1 MTREYMDFDVV
12 IVGAGPSGLAAG
24 IRLAQLGLK
33 NNVALNIC
41 IIDKGDN
48 VGAHILSGAVLEP
61 RALDEL
67 LPDWQQKNPPMHTPV
82 THDEFNLLT
91 EKKLLR
97 LPTPPQMRNHGNY
110 IISLGQLCR
119 FLAEQA
125 ESLGV
130 NVFPGFAATEAIFDG
145 DRVVG
150 VITGD
155 KGVDRLGEH
164 KANYQP
170 GMELRA
176 KQIILAEG
184 CRGSLTKVLM
194 QRYNLNKDADPQ
206 TYGLGIKELWELPA
220 ELHQAGKVSHSVG
233 WPLDNKTYGGTFAY
247 HFGNNLLS
255 IGFVIG
261 LDYHNPYMNP
271 YEEFQRF
278 KTHPSMRPLLE
289 KSRRIAYGARSLI
302 EGGIQSLPKLTFPG
316 GVIVGDAAGFLNVA
330 KIKGIHNAMKS
341 GMVAAEAIFSMLV
354 TTNTT
359 DVAPTN
365 TTEVV
370 PVPDK
375 SIWGQAPAGI
385 QECISYPEQI
395 KNCWLWN
402 DLYKVRNIRPALR
415 WGLWPGL
422 AYCAIDTYI
431 FRGHAPWTFHH
442 KISDHD
448 SLTKAANNKKISY
461 PKHDGVVTFD
471 LPTSVYLA
479 NVQYTEDQP
488 YHLKLKDRHRVP
500 IVVNLDEYASP
511 ESRYCPAGVY
521 EILRNEKNE
530 PRLMINGGNCIHCKA
545 CDIKDPTQNITWTP
559 SEGGS
564 GPQYEMM

>member
-1 MTREYMDFDVV
+1 MIRESMEFDVV
-12 IVGAGPSGLAAG
+12 IVGAGPAGLATS
-24 IRLAQLGLK
+24 IRLAQLALEK
-33 NNVALNIC
+33 STPLNIC
-41 IIDKGDN
+41 VIDKGDN

-61 RALDEL
+61 RALNEL
-67 LPDWQQKNPPMHTPV
+67 LPDWQQRNPPAHTPV

-91 EKKLLR
+91 ANKSWR

-110 IISLGQLCR
+110 IISLGQFCK

-125 ESLGV
+125 ESYGV
-130 NVFPGFAATEAIFDG
+130 NVFPGFAATEAIYED
-145 DRVVG
+145 DRVCG
-150 VITGD
+150 IITGD
-155 KGVDRLGEH
+155 KGVDRLGKP

-176 KQIILAEG
+176 KHVVFAEG
-184 CRGSLTKVLM
+184 CRGSLTKQILAKYDL
-194 QRYNLNKDADPQ
+194 RKDADPQ
-206 TYGLGIKELWELPA
+206 TFGLGIKELWEIPA

-233 WPLDNKTYGGTFAY
+233 WPLDNKTYGGSFAY

-255 IGFVIG
+255 VGFVVG

-278 KTHPSMRPLLE
+278 KTHPRMRSLLE
-289 KSRRIAYGARSLI
+289 KGRRIAYGARTLV

-341 GMVAAEAIFSMLV
+341 GMVAAESIFATLQTEAIESV
-354 TTNTT
+354 
-359 DVAPTN
+359 
-365 TTEVV
+365 
-370 PVPDK
+370 
-375 SIWGQAPAGI
+375 
-385 QECISYPEQI
+385 SYSEQI
-395 KNCWLWN
+395 KKSWLWE
-402 DLYKVRNIRPALR
+402 DLYKVRNIRPALT

-422 AYCAIDTYI
+422 AYAAIDTYV

-442 KISDHD
+442 KIPDHD
-448 SLTKAANNKKISY
+448 SLKKASQSKKIEY
-461 PKHDGVVTFD
+461 PKHDNVVTFD

-479 NVQYTEDQP
+479 NVQYNEDQP

-521 EILRNEKNE
+521 EILRNENNE